1 MRFCARIRRNDMKTM
16 RRFGL
21 LILCVLLMLSMAFTL
36 AACNGNADQ
45 NNDNSSGN
53 GNTDNGT
60 NDNGNSSGDNTDNG
74 GLPDGQAEYTVLVID
89 QNGAPVS
96 DVGVQLCSDAGC
108 QMPDATNA
116 SGKVTFTTAEDEYK
130 AQIANVPTGYI
141 APPSDRKFPLL
152 NNCAIITVEKAASY
166 VVTVKDQFGNAVKGA
181 TVTHTGT
188 NTGVATDSTGM
199 AIFDCA
205 ENAGYNVFVTVP
217 DGYEAPNAVFTFNA
231 NDKTLNV
238 TVNKITVVT
247 VIVEDANGN
256 KLEGAVVAVTKSGS
270 TDALAYGKSAANGV
284 ARLSIVDAGA
294 SAYTAVLVYL
304 DGYTLSAPVDVVDG
318 YATLKLDVAVTNAS
332 VGGVETPAIDWPE
345 GEI

>member
-1 MRFCARIRRNDMKTM
+1 
-16 RRFGL
+16 
-21 LILCVLLMLSMAFTL
+21 
-36 AACNGNADQ
+36 
-45 NNDNSSGN
+45 
-53 GNTDNGT
+53 
-60 NDNGNSSGDNTDNG
+60 
-74 GLPDGQAEYTVLVID
+74 
-89 QNGAPVS
+89 
-96 DVGVQLCSDAGC
+96 
-108 QMPDATNA
+108 
-116 SGKVTFTTAEDEYK
+116 
-130 AQIANVPTGYI
+130 
-141 APPSDRKFPLL
+141 
-152 NNCAIITVEKAASY
+152 
-166 VVTVKDQFGNAVKGA
+166 
-181 TVTHTGT
+181 
-188 NTGVATDSTGM
+188 M
-199 AIFDCA
+199 AILDCA

-294 SAYTAVLVYL
+294 SSYTAVLVYL